1 MKNLGTAIR
10 MFLALCALPVAALYG
25 DSRANVWTYTKTGTA
40 YSIKRGGWTIPINGT
55 INNGLLT
62 VVKDN
67 VYVKLTG
74 SGDLDLW
81 DVAVDM
87 GDGTTNDITAITFTN
102 ARFYYV
108 KPNTSITGIRM
119 NNIVTINFERFF
131 YQCKGMTK
139 VELEYHPTLFDGV
152 IPASCFQNDTALAI
166 TPAAVIKPAV
176 TAIGA
181 SAFYQCK
188 SMTGELDTLNVRTIG
203 DSAFRG
209 DNHNEP
215 RLTAVNCGP
224 KLISIGQY
232 AFWNVSTI
240 QSIHFKGRQAPTIS
254 GSAFGSVKP
263 ATIIFE
269 GLPPSDTT
277 ASLDNL
283 SASFSNSSTTHANTF
298 YASKKIGNGA
308 WLALAS
314 PLVSTEVPH
323 APAGNFGVYKRGN
336 YRVAWFMPR
345 KSPYEIQGIKVIVR

>member
-1 MKNLGTAIR
+1 MKNLGIAIR
-10 MFLALCALPVAALYG
+10 MSLMLCALPVAALYG

-55 INNGLLT
+55 ITDGLLT
-62 VVKDN
+62 VVADN
-67 VYVKLTG
+67 TYVKLAG

-87 GDGTTNDITAITFTN
+87 GNGTTNDITAITFTN
-102 ARFYYV
+102 ARFRDN
-108 KPNTSITGIRM
+108 KNITGIRM
-119 NNIVTINFERFF
+119 NNIVTMNFQYFF
-131 YQCKGMTK
+131 YQCKSMTK

-152 IPASCFQNDTALAI
+152 IPANCFQNDTALAI

-203 DSAFRG
+203 NSAFRG

-215 RLTAVNCGP
+215 RLTAVTCGP
-224 KLISIGQY
+224 KLVSIGQY

-254 GSAFGSVKP
+254 GSAFGSV
-263 ATIIFE
+263 
-269 GLPPSDTT
+269 
-277 ASLDNL
+277 
-283 SASFSNSSTTHANTF
+283 
-298 YASKKIGNGA
+298 
-308 WLALAS
+308 
-314 PLVSTEVPH
+314 
-323 APAGNFGVYKRGN
+323 
-336 YRVAWFMPR
+336 
-345 KSPYEIQGIKVIVR
+345 

>member
-1 MKNLGTAIR
+1 MKNLGIAIR
-10 MFLALCALPVAALYG
+10 MSFALCALPGAALYG
-25 DSRANVWTYTKTGTA
+25 DSRANVWTYYKNGSA
-40 YSIKRGGWTIPINGT
+40 YGIRKGGWTIPINGT

-62 VVKDN
+62 VVADN
-67 VYVKLTG
+67 AYVKLAG

-87 GDGTTNDITAITFTN
+87 GNGTTNDITAITFTN
-102 ARFYYV
+102 ARFKDNKNIKSV
-108 KPNTSITGIRM
+108 RM
-119 NNIVTINFERFF
+119 NNIVTMNFQYFF
-131 YQCKGMTK
+131 YQCKSMTK
-139 VELEYHPTLFDGV
+139 VELEYHQTLFDGV
-152 IPASCFQNDTALAI
+152 IPANCFQNDTALAI
-166 TPAAVIKPAV
+166 APAAVIKPAV

-209 DNHNEP
+209 DNGNQP

-263 ATIIFE
+263 ATIIFD

-283 SASFSNSSTTHANTF
+283 SASFNNSSTTHANTF

-314 PLVSTEVPH
+314 PLVSTEVSH

-336 YRVAWFMPR
+336 YHVAWFMPR

>member
-1 MKNLGTAIR
+1 MNIR
-10 MFLALCALPVAALYG
+10 TCLLLLICTLPVATLYG

-40 YSIKRGGWTIPINGT
+40 YSIKRGAWTIPINGT

-62 VVKDN
+62 VVADN
-67 VYVKLTG
+67 AYVKLSG

-87 GDGTTNDITAITFTN
+87 GNGTTNDITAITFTS
-102 ARFYYV
+102 ARFNFAT
-108 KPNTSITGIRM
+108 PNTGIKSIRM
-119 NNIVTINFERFF
+119 NNIVTINFNKFF

-139 VELEYHPTLFDGV
+139 VELDYHPTLFDGV
-152 IPASCFQNDTALAI
+152 IPSSCFQNDSALAI
-166 TPAAVIKPAV
+166 TPADVIKPAV

-188 SMTGELDTLNVRTIG
+188 SMTGELNTLNVRTIG

-209 DNHNEP
+209 DNSNQP
-215 RLTAVNCGP
+215 RLTAVTCGP

-240 QSIHFKGRQAPTIS
+240 QSIHFKGRQAPTIA

-263 ATIIFE
+263 STIIFD

-277 ASLDNL
+277 TSLDNL
-283 SASFSNSSTTHANTF
+283 SASFNNSSTTHANTF
-298 YASKKIGNGA
+298 YASKKLGDGA

-314 PLVSTEVPH
+314 PLVSTEVSH
-323 APAGNFGVYKRGN
+323 APAGNFGVYKRGTS
-336 YRVAWFMPR
+336 RVAWFMPR
-345 KSPYEIQGIKVIVR
+345 KSPYEVKGIKVILR